1 LQERNE
7 VRVFEARNLS
17 KASVLSIS
25 TKHVLQRF
33 VEKREAEK
41 NEHDLKRFRSEGSP
55 SEIVGRPCSR
65 EEQRALLQVTG
76 DPRPILFTLLG
87 LSLAGSN
94 PDDEWL
100 GHGRHGENLGHWGK
114 REDGELNVP
123 PRGACARGD
132 LFAHGVAIKCFGGGY
147 FRNRHASNA
156 SQ

>member
-41 NEHDLKRFRSEGSP
+41 NEDDLKRLRGEHSPPEVVRRARSS
-55 SEIVGRPCSR
+55 
-65 EEQRALLQVTG
+65 EEQRTLFQAAG
-76 DPRPILFTLLG
+76 DPRPVVLALLC

-94 PDDEWL
+94 PDKEGF
-100 GHGRHGENLGHWGK
+100 GHGRHGENLGHRWK

-123 PRGACARGD
+123 PGRAFAGGD
-132 LFAHGVAIKCFGGGY
+132 SLAHGVAI
-147 FRNRHASNA
+147 
-156 SQ
+156 